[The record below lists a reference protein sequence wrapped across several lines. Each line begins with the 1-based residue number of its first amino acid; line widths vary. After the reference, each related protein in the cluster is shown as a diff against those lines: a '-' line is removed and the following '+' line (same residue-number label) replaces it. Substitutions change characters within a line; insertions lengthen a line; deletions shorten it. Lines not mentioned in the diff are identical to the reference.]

1 MPEFHLEFEKPVLE
15 LKQKI
20 EELKN
25 FSESNSIDV
34 SEQIGALT
42 SRLNEMIREIYTSL
56 TPWQRVQL
64 ARHPERPYTLDY
76 IEHLFTNFIEL
87 SGDRR
92 FRDDKAI
99 VGGFAK
105 FRGKPVMVIGTQKG
119 RDMKSNV
126 YRNFGWPS
134 PEGYR
139 KAMRLMLLAE
149 KAEVPIITFID
160 TPGAFPGIS
169 SEERHIAEAIAV
181 NLRDMFSLRVPVIA
195 IVIGEGGS
203 GGAIGIGVG
212 NRILIMENAYYSVI
226 TPEGCAAILWKDRKH
241 APQAADALQLTAE
254 KLRELGIADEIIP
267 EPFGGAQRDYAKAA
281 ELLGDVLARHLR
293 ELRKFSG
300 TKLREQRYAK
310 FRAMGRFAEA
320 AAEPA
325 ATEAGEEQ

>member
-1 MPEFHLEFEKPVLE
+1 MPEFHLEFEKPVIE
-15 LKQKI
+15 LKKKI

-25 FSESNSIDV
+25 FSEHNSIDV
-34 SEQIGALT
+34 SEQIDALT
-42 SRLNEMIREIYTSL
+42 VRLNEMIKEIYTSL

-139 KAMRLMLLAE
+139 KAMRLMQLAE

-160 TPGAFPGIS
+160 TPEPSRASPAKSATSPKRSRSICATCSACGFRS
-169 SEERHIAEAIAV
+169 SP
-181 NLRDMFSLRVPVIA
+181 S
-195 IVIGEGGS
+195 S
-203 GGAIGIGVG
+203 
-212 NRILIMENAYYSVI
+212 S
-226 TPEGCAAILWKDRKH
+226 
-241 APQAADALQLTAE
+241 
-254 KLRELGIADEIIP
+254 
-267 EPFGGAQRDYAKAA
+267 AKAA
-281 ELLGDVLARHLR
+281 
-293 ELRKFSG
+293 
-300 TKLREQRYAK
+300 
-310 FRAMGRFAEA
+310 
-320 AAEPA
+320 PA
-325 ATEAGEEQ
+325 VRSASASATASSSWRTPTTR